1 MLRPVC
7 VLSQRLSP
15 IKLKLKRIRIE
26 KVKKIITLS
35 CVLITVV
42 NRITVMKNFFHIQ
55 ERYVCNQHT
64 PLHIYNATPYS
75 KKSINHRLFYINWIF
90 VFVFLD
96 FCNSHLDI

>member
-1 MLRPVC
+1 MIRPVS
-7 VLSQRLSP
+7 VLSQWLPP
-15 IKLKLKRIRIE
+15 IKKRITF
-26 KVKKIITLS
+26 VKNS
-35 CVLITVV
+35 
-42 NRITVMKNFFHIQ
+42 FHIQ
-55 ERYVCNQHT
+55 ERYVCNQQT

>member
-15 IKLKLKRIRIE
+15 IK
-26 KVKKIITLS
+26 
-35 CVLITVV
+35 
-42 NRITVMKNFFHIQ
+42 NRITAMKNYFHIQ

>member
-7 VLSQRLSP
+7 VLSQRLFP
-15 IKLKLKRIRIE
+15 IK
-26 KVKKIITLS
+26 
-35 CVLITVV
+35 
-42 NRITVMKNFFHIQ
+42 NRITVMKNYFYIQ